1 MLKIYQPRVIFVSR
15 RTEKLLVKVAS
26 TLTWDIKLIE
36 LDDEALDGNVVTLN
50 VFLEKYGNIVDPRM
64 FTPVQVDDNGKR
76 MAAILCSSGTTG
88 FPKGVM
94 LSHRN
99 LLTFIQSI
107 R

>member
-1 MLKIYQPRVIFVSR
+1 MLEIYQPRVIFVSR

-26 TLTWDIKLIE
+26 TLSWDIKLIE

-50 VFLEKYGNIVDPRM
+50 VFLEKYGNILVCPRM
-64 FTPVQVDDNGKR
+64 FTPVQVDSKR
-76 MAAILCSSGTTG
+76 MAVILCSSGTTG

-94 LSHRN
+94 ISHRN